1 MRPKSVY
8 SDRIFLVT
16 LLVITILI
24 ATAGGGFFW
33 YYTSKESDF
42 KATYNQLG
50 IQPLPSSVEWQVLS
64 RIAQLHP
71 EPCYTDAIIAFGR
84 ALLDA
89 RNPRKAGG
97 DLSRFVR

>member
-50 IQPLPSSVEWQVLS
+50 IQPLPSSVEWQVSIRL
-64 RIAQLHP
+64 AQLHR
-71 EPCYTDAIIAFGR
+71 EPGDKDAIIGLGK
-84 ALLDA
+84 ALLDQGKPPEA
-89 RNPRKAGG
+89 ST
-97 DLSRFVR
+97 SRPTFV